1 MYNADGTT
9 NLSKVEYV
17 LGVQKTY
24 EADNGIS
31 FHPDSQDSFFT
42 NSYFTDTKRGV
53 VLRKND
59 ANGVSE
65 ISVFKMRSYFK
76 TLFRDNKINHING
89 KYDSYNDFY
98 ILNIQYNDT
107 EYVTWVFSDRDN
119 GWLGK
124 LKFNPEDMCRVNNQF
139 VSFKDGELY
148 LHNQENIRN
157 TFYGIESP
165 SKFSFNFSQEPS
177 TRKSFKNIEIE
188 GSIALQ
194 ITTKTDLDKGYINQA
209 DFVNKEGVFYAY
221 LRHSNDEIN
230 TKLLSCQGIGN
241 ASISG
246 LVLTFA
252 DEIDNS
258 VSVGDEI
265 RNLTLQ
271 LVGTIVS
278 KTAKTIT
285 LNTVSNIVN
294 NDFVLATKT
303 QSISNNDMLG
313 YYMKVDC
320 EFSSNEYQEI
330 FAINSTVSKSFS

>member
-1 MYNADGTT
+1 
-9 NLSKVEYV
+9 
-17 LGVQKTY
+17 LG
-24 EADNGIS
+24 
-31 FHPDSQDSFFT
+31 
-42 NSYFTDTKRGV
+42 R
-53 VLRKND
+53 
-59 ANGVSE
+59 
-65 ISVFKMRSYFK
+65 
-76 TLFRDNKINHING
+76 
-89 KYDSYNDFY
+89 
-98 ILNIQYNDT
+98 
-107 EYVTWVFSDRDN
+107 
-119 GWLGK
+119 

-139 VSFKDGELY
+139 VSFKNGELY

-188 GSIALQ
+188 GSTALQ

-246 LVLTFA
+246 LVLTFVE
-252 DEIDNS
+252 EIDNS

-320 EFSSNEYQEI
+320 EFSSNQYQEI
-330 FAINSTVSKSFS
+330 FAINSTVSKSFT